1 MATKPQFENED
12 VQRKLD
18 AGEINP
24 DGTGVP
30 TEYPRMLFKAGKPN
44 GHLLAEKPLK
54 VQGEHEVQTRTVGS
68 AVEEAEALADGWF
81 LNPSLI
87 KTAAQIKAEEDAAKD
102 AELAKLRAQVA
113 EKPADAKS
121 ILSTKEAK

>member
-1 MATKPQFENED
+1 MAYMPQFENED

-30 TEYPRMLFKAGKPN
+30 TEYPKMMFKKGAPN
-44 GHLLAEKPLK
+44 SHLLGEKPLK
-54 VQGEHEVQTRTVGS
+54 IQGEHDVQTRTVRS
-68 AVEEAEALADGWF
+68 LVEEQDAIADGWF
-81 LNPSLI
+81 LTTSLQ
-87 KTAAQIKAEEDAAKD
+87 KTAAQLKAEEDAAKD

-113 EKPADAKS
+113 DKPADKLT
-121 ILSTKEAK
+121 LSAKEAK